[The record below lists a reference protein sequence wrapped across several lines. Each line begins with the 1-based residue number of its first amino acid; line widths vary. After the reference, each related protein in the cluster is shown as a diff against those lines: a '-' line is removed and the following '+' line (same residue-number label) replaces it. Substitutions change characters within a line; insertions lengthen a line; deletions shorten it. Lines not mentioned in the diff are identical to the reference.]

1 MDPNNEVQSNAE
13 RFIIAFA
20 KIEKTLN
27 RITKR
32 PQYVPFRLNARISA
46 RYDAAVKNHLED
58 ICGFAE
64 LRNAIV
70 HTRDGESEIV
80 AEPSDKITKDI
91 ERIAELLDKDRN
103 ILQFASS
110 PVIFGHRSDTIISL
124 EKLMDDHQIDKMPL
138 YDNGKFSGVVTLQ
151 QILHHIIVNGNSD
164 GTADNILSASE
175 PEKVIFLNSKS
186 SLQTVVELFEQYVE
200 EGKRA
205 PMVLVTK
212 NGGQDEEPLGLL
224 TLYDLTKIV
233 TYLS

>member
-1 MDPNNEVQSNAE
+1 MDQNNELQSNAE

-20 KIEKTLN
+20 KIEKALN

-46 RYDAAVKNHLED
+46 RYNPAVKNHLED
-58 ICGFAE
+58 LCSFAE

-70 HTRDGESEIV
+70 HTRDGQSEIV
-80 AEPSDKITKDI
+80 AEPSDKITNDI

-110 PVIFGHRSDTIISL
+110 PVIFGKKSDPIVL
-124 EKLMDDHQIDKMPL
+124 HEKLMDEHQIDKMPL
-138 YDNGKFSGVVTLQ
+138 YDDGKFTGVLTIQ
-151 QILHHIIVNGNSD
+151 QILHYIITKGNSE
-164 GTADNILSASE
+164 GTAADILAVTE
-175 PEKVIFLNSKS
+175 PEKVIFLNNKC
-186 SLQTVVELFEQYVE
+186 SLQTVVEIFEKYVQA
-200 EGKRA
+200 GKRV

-212 NGGQDEEPLGLL
+212 NGDKNEEPLGLI

-233 TYLS
+233 TYLA